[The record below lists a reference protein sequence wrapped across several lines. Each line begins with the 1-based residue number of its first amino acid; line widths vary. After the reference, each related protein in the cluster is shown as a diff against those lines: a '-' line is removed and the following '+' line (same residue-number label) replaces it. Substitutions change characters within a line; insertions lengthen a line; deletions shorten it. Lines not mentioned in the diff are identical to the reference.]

1 MGNVVLFLSYNTQ
14 QMTLKK
20 NQELME
26 TFDKINITQLK
37 KLMSLK
43 LGFNVGMLHIMPFIR
58 TKLVTSFCL
67 IFPEFCLN

>member
-1 MGNVVLFLSYNTQ
+1 MGNVVHFLSYNTQ

-58 TKLVTSFCL
+58 TK
-67 IFPEFCLN
+67 